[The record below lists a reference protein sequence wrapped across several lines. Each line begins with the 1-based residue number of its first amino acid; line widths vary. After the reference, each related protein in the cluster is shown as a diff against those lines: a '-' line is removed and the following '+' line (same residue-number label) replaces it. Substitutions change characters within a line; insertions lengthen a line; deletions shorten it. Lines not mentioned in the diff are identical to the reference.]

1 MYADDTTLNST
12 LDVFGDTVNEIQLAI
27 MIDLQKISK
36 WLDLNKL
43 CLNITKSKFMLFHM
57 PQRIT
62 PQLHLNIKG
71 SPIENVNEF
80 NFLGLTLDCNLN
92 FKPHTKIIAAK
103 ISRVIGVLH
112 KLKYIFPA
120 YLLRMIYNSL
130 ILPHLNYSLLAWGI
144 QYPNIELLQKK
155 AVRVVNFKSPVAH
168 TEPILKGMNQLKLPD
183 MYTCQLLKLYYKLY
197 RNKLPAYF
205 ENFLPEYG
213 DSQHNLR
220 NNCIRLPAIRCEF
233 GKLNAKYQMHFRL
246 RELANPS
253 NPPLYPNINIDN
265 DVTTRSL
272 TGFSKHIK
280 SKFLSGYPLHC
291 DIGECY
297 ACNNS

>member
-1 MYADDTTLNST
+1 MSLINCHLDWKPHLNSIGVKVARVIGLLRKLKYT
-12 LDVFGDTVNEIQLAI
+12 FPRFR
-27 MIDLQKISK
+27 
-36 WLDLNKL
+36 LDLNKL

-112 KLKYIFPA
+112 KLKYILPA

-144 QYPNIELLQKK
+144 QCPNIELLQKK

-168 TEPILKGMNQLKLPD
+168 TEPILKGMNQ
-183 MYTCQLLKLYYKLY
+183 TQT
-197 RNKLPAYF
+197 
-205 ENFLPEYG
+205 
-213 DSQHNLR
+213 S
-220 NNCIRLPAIRCEF
+220 
-233 GKLNAKYQMHFRL
+233 
-246 RELANPS
+246 
-253 NPPLYPNINIDN
+253 
-265 DVTTRSL
+265 
-272 TGFSKHIK
+272 
-280 SKFLSGYPLHC
+280 
-291 DIGECY
+291 
-297 ACNNS
+297 